1 MRERKNLQKSIF
13 CQRADHPIF
22 KEWQQ
27 IERTLN
33 GHPEFLEWVHD
44 DLSRGLKSKVSGTK
58 GMTAEQVLRSAV
70 LKQSNGW
77 TYRELEFQIVD
88 SQMTKSFLKLD
99 FDETYGSSCLQ
110 SNIKRIRA
118 ETWEKISRAIV
129 QDAKNLGFETGK
141 LVRMDSTPIESNIHR
156 PTDSSLL
163 YDCIRSSNAQFEK
176 LRDAGILKCYASVKT
191 AEAKSLYTHIF
202 NAKDEEEREGYYR
215 TLVKLARRT
224 LERVNQTLSKLR
236 NFSEFSNA
244 ARKQLQHLSDI
255 TPLIIDQTVRRVF
268 KKEILA
274 SDDKYVS
281 IFETHT
287 DIIVKG
293 ERDIVY
299 GHKTFFSVGTSGLV
313 LDTILVQGN
322 PKDTEYF
329 FDLLE
334 RHEKIFHRFP
344 RQVVTDGGF
353 ASEEN
358 LYAAKDLGIKDVC
371 FSKAMGI
378 EIEEMV
384 KSRWVF
390 EKLRNFRAGIES
402 VISCLKRGYGLDRVT
417 WKGVQGFGSYVH
429 STVASYNL
437 VKLAKLQLE

>member
-1 MRERKNLQKSIF
+1 MRCTKNVQKSLF
-13 CQRADHPIF
+13 CQSADHPIF
-22 KEWQQ
+22 EEWRQ
-27 IERTLN
+27 IERALSL
-33 GHPEFLEWVHD
+33 HPEFLEWVHA
-44 DLSRGLKSKVSGTK
+44 DLTVGLKSKTSGAK
-58 GMTAEQVLRSAV
+58 GMTAEQVLRAAI

-99 FDETYGSSCLQ
+99 FDESYRTSCLQ
-110 SNIKRIRA
+110 ANIKRIRSA
-118 ETWEKISRAIV
+118 TWEKISCAIV
-129 QDAKNLGFETGK
+129 QDAKSLGFESGK
-141 LVRMDSTPIESNIHR
+141 LIRMDSTPIEANIHR

-163 YDCIRSSNAQFEK
+163 FDCIRSSNTQFEK
-176 LRDAGILKCYASVKT
+176 LRDKGILKCYASVKT
-191 AEAKSLYTHIF
+191 AQAKSLYTHIF

-215 TLVKLARRT
+215 TLVKLAKRT
-224 LERVNQTLSKLR
+224 LDRVHQTLEKLVHLQYL
-236 NFSEFSNA
+236 SGSIVS
-244 ARKQLQHLSDI
+244 QLQHLSEI
-255 TPLIIDQTVRRVF
+255 TPLIVEQTVRRVF
-268 KKEILA
+268 KKEALD
-274 SDDKYVS
+274 SGDKYFS
-281 IFETHT
+281 IFEPHT

-322 PKDTEYF
+322 PKDSEYF
-329 FDLLE
+329 IDLLE
-334 RHEKIFHRFP
+334 RHEKIFQRFP

-358 LYAAKDLGIKDVC
+358 LFAAKDLGIKDVC
-371 FSKAMGI
+371 FSKSMGI

-402 VISCLKRGYGLDRVT
+402 IISCLKRGYGLDRVT

-429 STVASYNL
+429 STVAAYNL